1 MNKTAIA
8 CLVTIGSWV
17 ATDAAAQQR
26 EAAMRQIAARVELHA
41 IPTSTLTDEQFLKGK
56 GGTPATVAGELRLA
70 QGSGKLPAVILV
82 HGSSGIGPGIE
93 LWTHE
98 LNSMGISTFAIDGFT
113 GRGLVTVGADQAKLG
128 RLNLALDAY
137 RALAILAKHPRVDPN
152 RIVLMGFS
160 RGGQASLYASVRRFD
175 KQWNKSGAKF
185 AGYIAFYPDCMTTYQ
200 ADIEVM
206 PVPVRIYHGSADD
219 YNPLRPCRDYVTRLR
234 SIGQDVVITE
244 YANAHHSFDNP
255 LGSPTPAASR
265 NSQTV
270 RKCRIREDMKGT
282 LVNMETKKAFSYADR
297 CVERDPHTGFSPDAT
312 SEAIWSVGK
321 FLKTTLKLQ

>member
-1 MNKTAIA
+1 MKRSAAI
-8 CLVTIGSWV
+8 L
-17 ATDAAAQQR
+17 AAALCTASLLASAQQNQ
-26 EAAMRQIAARVELHA
+26 AAMRQIASRVELHP
-41 IPTSTLTDEQFLKGK
+41 IPTLTLSDEEFLKGR
-56 GGTPATVAGELRLA
+56 GGKPAAVSGELRIA
-70 QGSGKLPAVILV
+70 QGTGKIPTVILV
-82 HGSSGIGPGIE
+82 HDSSGIGPGIE

-98 LNSMGISTFAIDGFT
+98 LNGMGISTFAIDGFT

-137 RALAILAKHPRVDPN
+137 RALAILAKHPRVDAE

-160 RGGQASLYASVRRFD
+160 RGGQASLYASVKRFD
-175 KQWNKSGAKF
+175 RMWNKSGAHF

-219 YNPLRPCRDYVTRLR
+219 YNPLAPCRDYVTRLR
-234 SIGQDVVITE
+234 SIGQDVVLTE
-244 YANAHHSFDNP
+244 YAQAHHAFDNP
-255 LGSPTPAASR
+255 LGSPKPAPSR

-270 RKCRIREDMKGT
+270 RKCRIREDAKGV
-282 LVNMETKKAFSYADR
+282 LVNTQTRQRFSYTDA
-297 CVERDPHTGFSPDAT
+297 CVERDPHTGFDPDAT

>member
-1 MNKTAIA
+1 MKWPAAI
-8 CLVTIGSWV
+8 L
-17 ATDAAAQQR
+17 AAALCALSLPASAQTQ
-26 EAAMRQIAARVELHA
+26 ESLMRQFATRVELHS
-41 IPTSTLTDEQFLKGK
+41 IPSLTLSDEQFLRGK
-56 GGTPATVAGELRLA
+56 GGTPVTVAGELRIA
-70 QGSGKLPAVILV
+70 QGTGKLPAVILV

-93 LWTHE
+93 LWRRE
-98 LNSMGISTFAIDGFT
+98 LNGMGISTFAIDGLT
-113 GRGLVTVGADQAKLG
+113 GRGLVTVGSDQAKLG

-175 KQWNKSGAKF
+175 ARWNKSGAKF

-219 YNPLRPCRDYVTRLR
+219 YNPLKPCRDYVNRLR
-234 SIGQDVVITE
+234 SIGQDVVLTE
-244 YANAHHSFDNP
+244 YALAHHAFDNP
-255 LGSPTPAASR
+255 LGALKPAPSR

-270 RKCRIREDMKGT
+270 RNCRIREDAKGT
-282 LVNMETKKAFSYADR
+282 LINMETKKAFSYTDR

-312 SEAIWSVGK
+312 SEALWSVGK
-321 FLKTTLKLQ
+321 FLKATLKLP